1 MHSSKSIARMII
13 KKRTYDN
20 RLLFSC
26 SQIQLILFL
35 TLKAL
40 EIRRQAIK
48 KLITQNRNR
57 LIDLDAEKKSIELV
71 LIRTSNVFY
80 KTHIERR
87 QMIDTWRFAVKS
99 LNMRDRAIH
108 EAINVGTSNRPH

>member
-1 MHSSKSIARMII
+1 MIF
-13 KKRTYDN
+13 
-20 RLLFSC
+20 LLIS
-26 SQIQLILFL
+26 
-35 TLKAL
+35 KAL

-57 LIDLDAEKKSIELV
+57 LNDLDTEKKSIEKV

-80 KTHIERR
+80 QTHVERR
-87 QMIDTWRFAVKS
+87 QMIETWRFAVKS

-108 EAINVGTSNRPH
+108 EAIDVST